1 MIPHVIRPGQF
12 REGQTGPAV
21 LMENIEIVMSDRRS
35 HKIEENTTVEGE
47 QAIGLY
53 VTDPGVKVGPDST
66 QIPAANFATAYLT
79 LRDRERVIIERLYL
93 STIKKWNDQAKPFP
107 LHLASKIQFSRSEL
121 IIENHDGLT
130 EDMRCMF
137 QVEYLSVRS

>member
-1 MIPHVIRPGQF
+1 MITHVIRPGQF
-12 REGQTGPAV
+12 REGPTGPAI
-21 LMENIEIVMSDRRS
+21 LMENIEIVMSARRN

-53 VTDPGVKVGPDST
+53 ITEPGVLVGPDAN
-66 QIPAANFATAYLT
+66 QLPQANFDTAYLT

-93 STIKKWNDQAKPFP
+93 STIKKWNDQGKAFP
-107 LHLASKIQFSRSEL
+107 LHLANKIQFSRSEL
-121 IIENHDGLT
+121 IIENFDGLT